1 MLPVPKLLEE
11 NITFHK
17 KKTILI
23 DKLQYNF
30 HRGETFPPDTGERS
44 NSGIIAEEDLAAA
57 LFRWSSW
64 NCSLH
69 CCTYD
74 RVKKKKRVKR
84 EITDSG
90 TFGCFRD
97 NKLFLTSVSC
107 MEKSDWIKFE
117 VRSF

>member
-23 DKLQYNF
+23 DKLQYSF
-30 HRGETFPPDTGERS
+30 HRGETFPPDTGQRRPISLSSVGYNFIIQS

-57 LFRWSSW
+57 LFSRWSSW

-74 RVKKKKRVKR
+74 RVKKKKKKWVKR

-97 NKLFLTSVSC
+97 S
-107 MEKSDWIKFE
+107 
-117 VRSF
+117 